1 MMATDTAT
9 LLGGRTRTL
18 PRRDARGR
26 FAARPDVAP
35 GAPRAY
41 PEPPCGARD
50 ERGRVR
56 VAPSRDA
63 RGRFVSFPTTSA
75 PSWYVLCADG
85 YRIPGEP
92 EAMPS
97 IDARPVP
104 QPQPLPTA
112 KVVRPRRPGM
122 RRDEVMTWLGILV
135 FLVVMAWYGLTL
147 PVPHH

>member
-1 MMATDTAT
+1 MATNTAT
-9 LLGGRTRTL
+9 LLGGPSRTL
-18 PRRDARGR
+18 LLRDARGR
-26 FAARPDVAP
+26 FVARPEVAP
-35 GAPRAY
+35 GAPRACRQ
-41 PEPPCGARD
+41 PPRDARD
-50 ERGRVR
+50 DRGRVR

-92 EAMPS
+92 EAMLS

-104 QPQPLPTA
+104 QPQPLPIA
-112 KVVRPRRPGM
+112 KVVRSRRFGM
-122 RRDEVMTWLGILV
+122 RRDEVMTWLGMLV